1 MSRLQKK
8 CFIGATGFHL
18 LLLTLLIVGPVLLSS
33 GKSDPT
39 PVLEFI
45 PLIVTDSPNSGGG
58 TPHPPTPT
66 ATPPA
71 PLLQTQP
78 PAPTP
83 VQPPVAPS
91 QPPLKRDPD
100 PPKVERVKPTK
111 PDSESLETK
120 PEKKTHQVQISEKVI
135 NPRDR
140 KPPTKPV
147 ADPVAAAN
155 AAAAAT
161 ARANAVRKQQV
172 AAALKNISSGLTSS
186 MQVEMPT
193 GPNGPGGGGASY
205 ASYKDEVRRIYFEAW
220 RIPDDLTDDEAT
232 IRVSVTIART
242 GDVISHRILQSSGSK
257 LVDKSIQATLD
268 RVTFVRPFPEG
279 SKDSQNTFNITF
291 SLKAKKLG

>member
-18 LLLTLLIVGPVLLSS
+18 LLLTLLVVGPVLLSS
-33 GKSDPT
+33 GKSDST
-39 PVLEFI
+39 PVLEFVPI
-45 PLIVTDSPNSGGG
+45 FVTDSPNSGGG

-66 ATPPA
+66 PTPPA
-71 PLLQTQP
+71 PQPQTQP
-78 PAPTP
+78 PPQTP
-83 VQPPVAPS
+83 VASP
-91 QPPLKRDPD
+91 QPPLQRDPD

-111 PDSESLETK
+111 PDSESLEPK
-120 PEKKTHQVQISEKVI
+120 PEKKPHQVQISEKVI

-147 ADPVAAAN
+147 IDPVATAN

-161 ARANAVRKQQV
+161 ARANAERKQQV

-186 MQVEMPT
+186 TQVEMPT

-220 RIPDDLTDDEAT
+220 RIPDDVTDDEAT
-232 IRVSVTIART
+232 IRVSVTIARS
-242 GDVISHRILQSSGSK
+242 GDVISHRILQPSGSK

-268 RVTFVRPFPEG
+268 RVKFVRPFPEG
-279 SKDSQNTFNITF
+279 SKDFQNTFNITF